1 MVVKKKFFGGITIVV
16 IISFI
21 VFICCFFFTRHDI
34 DEEALNY
41 KIVKPKNALPI
52 ITKEH
57 GVTKVNGHVI
67 VNKHYTLPPSHKPGE
82 DKHAKKQL
90 NKLLAKAEKD
100 NIDLK
105 FRSGY
110 RSYQDQQDIMKKF
123 VKEEGKNQA
132 KHYTAVPG
140 HSEHQTGLAFDVG
153 TDAPMQDF
161 KKDFGKS
168 KEGKWLAQH
177 APKYGFIIR
186 YPKGQEKETG
196 YSYEAWHIRYVGRDL
211 AEIINGEH
219 TNLETYYNLPN

>member
-1 MVVKKKFFGGITIVV
+1 MKKFFGGVTLVF

-21 VFICCFFFTRHDI
+21 VFVCFFFFTRQDV
-34 DEEALNY
+34 DDNNLNY
-41 KIVKPKNALPI
+41 KIVKSKNVLPI
-52 ITKEH
+52 ITEEH

-67 VNKHYTLPPSHKPGE
+67 VNKHYALPPSYKPGE

-90 NKLLAKAEKD
+90 NKLLAAATKE

-110 RSYQDQQDIMKKF
+110 RSYEEQQEIMKKF
-123 VKEEGKNQA
+123 VKEEGEKQA
-132 KHYTAVPG
+132 KHYTAIPG

-153 TDAPMQDF
+153 TDAPIKDF
-161 KKDFGKS
+161 KKDFGVS

-177 APKYGFIIR
+177 APEYGFIIR

-196 YSYEAWHIRYVGRDL
+196 YSYEAWHIRYVGPEL
-211 AEIINGEH
+211 AKILKKEN
-219 TNLETYYNLPN
+219 TNIEAYYNIPN

>member
-1 MVVKKKFFGGITIVV
+1 MKKFFGGVTIVL

-21 VFICCFFFTRHDI
+21 VFICFFFFTRHDS
-34 DEEALNY
+34 DDDDLTY
-41 KIVKPKNALPI
+41 QIVKPKNALPI
-52 ITKEH
+52 ITEEH
-57 GVTKVNGHVI
+57 GVTKVNGHVV

-90 NKLLAKAEKD
+90 NKLLAAAEKD

-110 RSYQDQQDIMKKF
+110 RSYQDQQEIMKKF
-123 VKEEGKNQA
+123 VKEEGKEQA
-132 KHYTAVPG
+132 KHYTAIPG

-153 TDAPMQDF
+153 TDAPIKDF

-177 APKYGFIIR
+177 APEYGFIIR

-196 YSYEAWHIRYVGRDL
+196 YSYEAWHIRYVGPEL
-211 AEIINGEH
+211 AKIIKDEN

>member
-1 MVVKKKFFGGITIVV
+1 MKKKFFGGVTIVL

-21 VFICCFFFTRHDI
+21 VFICFYFFTRHDG
-34 DEEALNY
+34 DKENLTY
-41 KIVKPKNALPI
+41 QIVKPKNALPI

-57 GVTKVNGHVI
+57 SVTKVNGHVV

-90 NKLLAKAEKD
+90 NKLLAAAEKD
-100 NIDLK
+100 DVDLK

-110 RSYQDQQDIMKKF
+110 RSYKDQQDIMKKF
-123 VKEEGKNQA
+123 VKEEGQEQA

-153 TDAPMQDF
+153 TDAPIKDF

-168 KEGKWLAQH
+168 KEGKWLAQY
-177 APKYGFIIR
+177 APEYGFIIR

-196 YSYEAWHIRYVGRDL
+196 YSYEAWHIRYVGPEL
-211 AEIINGEH
+211 AKIIKDEN
-219 TNLETYYNLPN
+219 TNLETYYNLSN

>member
-1 MVVKKKFFGGITIVV
+1 MKKKFFGGVTIVL

-21 VFICCFFFTRHDI
+21 VFICFYFFTRHDG
-34 DEEALNY
+34 DKENLTY
-41 KIVKPKNALPI
+41 QIVKPKNALPI

-57 GVTKVNGHVI
+57 SVTKVNGHVM
-67 VNKHYTLPPSHKPGE
+67 VNKHYALPPSHKPGE

-90 NKLLAKAEKD
+90 NKLLAAAEKD
-100 NIDLK
+100 DVDLK

-110 RSYQDQQDIMKKF
+110 RSYKDQQDIMKKF
-123 VKEEGKNQA
+123 VKEEGQEQA

-140 HSEHQTGLAFDVG
+140 HSEHQTGLAFDIG
-153 TDAPMQDF
+153 TDAPIKDF

-177 APKYGFIIR
+177 APEYGFIIR

-196 YSYEAWHIRYVGRDL
+196 YSYEAWHVRYVGPEL
-211 AEIINGEH
+211 AKIIKDEN
-219 TNLETYYNLPN
+219 TNLETYYNLSN

>member
-1 MVVKKKFFGGITIVV
+1 VKKKFFGGVTIVL

-21 VFICCFFFTRHDI
+21 VFICFYFFTRHDG
-34 DEEALNY
+34 DKENLTY
-41 KIVKPKNALPI
+41 QIVKPKNALPI

-57 GVTKVNGHVI
+57 SVTKVNGHVI
-67 VNKHYTLPPSHKPGE
+67 VNKHYALPPSHKPGE

-90 NKLLAKAEKD
+90 NKLLAAAEKD
-100 NIDLK
+100 DVDLK

-110 RSYQDQQDIMKKF
+110 RSYKDQQDIMKKF
-123 VKEEGKNQA
+123 VKEEGQEQA

-153 TDAPMQDF
+153 TDAPIKDF
-161 KKDFGKS
+161 KKDFGKL

-177 APKYGFIIR
+177 APEYGFIIR

-196 YSYEAWHIRYVGRDL
+196 YSYEAWHVRYVGPEL
-211 AEIINGEH
+211 AKIIKDEN
-219 TNLETYYNLPN
+219 TNLETYYNLSN

>member
-1 MVVKKKFFGGITIVV
+1 MKKKFFGGVTIVL

-21 VFICCFFFTRHDI
+21 VFICFYFFTRHDG
-34 DEEALNY
+34 DKENLTY
-41 KIVKPKNALPI
+41 QIVKPKNALPI

-57 GVTKVNGHVI
+57 SVTKVNGHVI
-67 VNKHYTLPPSHKPGE
+67 VNKHYALPPSHKPGE

-90 NKLLAKAEKD
+90 NKLLAAAEKD
-100 NIDLK
+100 DVDLK

-110 RSYQDQQDIMKKF
+110 RSYKDQQDIMKKF
-123 VKEEGKNQA
+123 VKEEGQEQA

-140 HSEHQTGLAFDVG
+140 HSEHQTGLAFDIG
-153 TDAPMQDF
+153 TDAPIKDF

-177 APKYGFIIR
+177 APEYGFIIR

-196 YSYEAWHIRYVGRDL
+196 YSYEAWHVRYVGPEL
-211 AEIINGEH
+211 AKIIKDEN
-219 TNLETYYNLPN
+219 TNLETYYNLSN